1 MLSLTA
7 PTAPPRANRLPVDAG
22 LVLDRSGSMDGERR
36 FELARQAVEESL
48 RMLRPRAR
56 RVLERTARR
65 VRLASPVQP
74 RPNPGPNLLP
84 RPGRDG
90 IERLVHDR

>member
-74 RPNPGPNLLP
+74 RSNPGPNLLP